1 VIGEIIILDMTHL
14 DQLLQVWAIMGCIRD
29 QALDSIKNYNEDPT
43 VRYDTTSW
51 RAAASSSE
59 AKAFGGQRCHCGS
72 V

>member
-1 VIGEIIILDMTHL
+1 VIGKIIRLDMTHL
-14 DQLLQVWAIMGCIRD
+14 DQLLQVWAIMGYIRD
-29 QALDSIKNYNEDPT
+29 QAIDYIKNYKEDPN

-59 AKAFGGQRCHCGS
+59 AKTFGGQRRHSGS